1 MWIPLIPATL
11 TGDGDG
17 DGNGDGD
24 GDGHEDQFGEL
35 ASVGWK
41 IGAKPV
47 SASLVPPTINDLR
60 FFMHFFGVF
69 SWKYMIYFS
78 SLFSSTF
85 RVSSFLSPLVSNNQ
99 CKCNFKFYQF

>member
-47 SASLVPPTINDLR
+47 STSLPSPTINDASFY
-60 FFMHFFGVF
+60 FFQGAPLQQLSFENKPFGIIV
-69 SWKYMIYFS
+69 
-78 SLFSSTF
+78 
-85 RVSSFLSPLVSNNQ
+85 LVRRYSMWPVD
-99 CKCNFKFYQF
+99 FA